1 MTTNGVIRRIDHLG
15 RVVIPKDFR
24 RANQL
29 QDGDP
34 VEIYTNG
41 DGEIVIRKFDPHEN
55 LSRHIKYLADQVEIY
70 KYDLDKNKKILDL
83 FNQIVQVLENR
94 VGGK

>member
-1 MTTNGVIRRIDHLG
+1 MATSGVIRRIDHLG

-34 VEIYTNG
+34 VEIFTNAES
-41 DGEIVIRKFDPHEN
+41 EIVIRKFDPHQD
-55 LSRHIKYLADQVEIY
+55 LSNHIKYLADQVEIY
-70 KYDLDKNKKILDL
+70 KYDLDKNKKVLDL
-83 FNQIVQVLENR
+83 FDQLIEVLED
-94 VGGK
+94 

>member
-1 MTTNGVIRRIDHLG
+1 MATNGVIRRIDHLG

-34 VEIYTNG
+34 VEIFTNAES
-41 DGEIVIRKFDPHEN
+41 EIVIRKFDPRQD
-55 LSRHIKYLADQVEIY
+55 LSNHIKYLADQVEIY
-70 KYDLDKNKKILDL
+70 KYDLDKNRKVLDL
-83 FNQIVQVLENR
+83 FDQLIEVLED
-94 VGGK
+94 

>member
-34 VEIYTNG
+34 VEIFTNAES
-41 DGEIVIRKFDPHEN
+41 EIVIRKFDPHQD
-55 LSRHIKYLADQVEIY
+55 LSHHIKYLAEQVEIY
-70 KYDLDKNKKILDL
+70 KYDLDKNKKVLDL
-83 FNQIVQVLENR
+83 FDQLIEVLED
-94 VGGK
+94 